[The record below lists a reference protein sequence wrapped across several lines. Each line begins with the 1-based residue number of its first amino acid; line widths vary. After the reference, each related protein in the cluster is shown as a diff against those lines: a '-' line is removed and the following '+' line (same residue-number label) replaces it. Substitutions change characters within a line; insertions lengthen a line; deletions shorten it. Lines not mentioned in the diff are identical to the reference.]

1 MCFLIMTALRD
12 QTRLWVENAQS
23 FPLKTL
29 DQWHKPSLLYEKQ
42 TLTCIVQRSP
52 SFIFRLPKSSSKN
65 DHEWIDYLSKSQNSL
80 PTSWTVCKRE
90 FVLEN
95 WMLKRWNPDRPHMIV
110 SLFSW
115 CGLGFAII
123 PWPHQMETAEWC
135 GALTHLHWI
144 QPKTIPDQAWN
155 WALSPYWCTHRWP
168 RKKKKKSRLTVKIHI
183 GGFYIQSVLFFG
195 L

>member
-1 MCFLIMTALRD
+1 
-12 QTRLWVENAQS
+12 
-23 FPLKTL
+23 
-29 DQWHKPSLLYEKQ
+29 
-42 TLTCIVQRSP
+42 
-52 SFIFRLPKSSSKN
+52 
-65 DHEWIDYLSKSQNSL
+65 
-80 PTSWTVCKRE
+80 
-90 FVLEN
+90 
-95 WMLKRWNPDRPHMIV
+95 MLKRWNPDRPHMIV

-168 RKKKKKSRLTVKIHI
+168 RKKKKKVGLQWKFISVASTFKVSYFLDSKRENAIFTRAQTLPYCHI
-183 GGFYIQSVLFFG
+183 SHEWTLKAWDSGNFFFLFLFRPPSSG
-195 L
+195 IAHLAES